1 MHSKIVEICYFG
13 SSGVLL
19 LDLDGATLGKG
30 ILKYNKILVMKF
42 KKQYSRWY
50 KVICNF
56 EKQSTYPYL

>member
-42 KKQYSRWY
+42 KKQYSR
-50 KVICNF
+50 
-56 EKQSTYPYL
+56 